1 MESYKNK
8 SKIATIIAFLA
19 GFIAYIGKDGLAQ
32 IIPEEYAAIIPVIVF
47 IAGYIL
53 TQSTENKRVVVAEQL
68 VRDEYEDD
76 YAPTDDGIVGVD
88 DDI

>member
-68 VRDEYEDD
+68 VRDEYEDE
-76 YAPTDDGIVGVD
+76 APTDDGIVGVD
-88 DDI
+88 DDN